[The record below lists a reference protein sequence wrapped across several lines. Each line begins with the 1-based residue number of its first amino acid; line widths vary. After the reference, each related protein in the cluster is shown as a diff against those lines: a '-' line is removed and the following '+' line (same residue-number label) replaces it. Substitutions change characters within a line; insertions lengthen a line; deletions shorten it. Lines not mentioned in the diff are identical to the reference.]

1 MDDGTIIAQT
11 ANKKSTRIEAENNTS
26 LECTGMDEILSENDC
41 FAGGDCTTRRKTA
54 TILLEY
60 NKKGA
65 HTMRIICAKDY
76 QEVSRKAANLIAAQV
91 ILKPDCVLGLATGS
105 SPIGAYE
112 QLIRYYESGDL
123 DFSQVH
129 TVNLDEY
136 VGLDATHPQS
146 YAYFMRHNLFDHVN
160 IDPRNTNI
168 PNGMDSDAQRE
179 CSRYNEVIRS
189 LGGVDLQLLGLGPN
203 GHIGFNEPCDE
214 FIKGTHRVE
223 LTESTINA
231 NARFFESMDDV
242 PRSAYTM
249 GILNI
254 MQAKRVVMVANGTHK
269 AQAVLDAFCG
279 PVTPKVP
286 ASILQL
292 HPDFTLVV
300 DEAAMSLAAGRL

>member
-1 MDDGTIIAQT
+1 
-11 ANKKSTRIEAENNTS
+11 
-26 LECTGMDEILSENDC
+26 
-41 FAGGDCTTRRKTA
+41 
-54 TILLEY
+54 
-60 NKKGA
+60 
-65 HTMRIICAKDY
+65 MRIICAKDY

-105 SPIGAYE
+105 SPIGTYE

-123 DFSQVH
+123 DFSRVR

-136 VGLDATHPQS
+136 VGLSATHPQS

-160 IDPRNTNI
+160 IDLGNTNI